1 MVSRESESDRERFFD
16 SRVGLSLLGI
26 AYLLAG
32 LALFYSLLTDSIE
45 VFSVFL
51 VAMLVLIVVS
61 LYVLYRREGLVTAEN
76 TVIGVFVLLAMGV
89 LFGLYEFTGLPSEVV
104 FGAVLVVGVII
115 PWILLQYS
123 GLGAE
128 K

>member
-32 LALFYSLLTDSIE
+32 LVLFYSLLTDSIE

-76 TVIGVFVLLAMGV
+76 TVIGVFVLLAMGL
-89 LFGLYEFTGLPSEVV
+89 LFGLYEFTGLSSEVV

-123 GLGAE
+123 GLGTDQ
-128 K
+128 

>member
-1 MVSRESESDRERFFD
+1 MVSRESERNKERFFD
-16 SRVGLSLLGI
+16 TRVGLSLLGI

-61 LYVLYRREGLVTAEN
+61 LYILYRREGLVTAEN
-76 TVIGVFVLLAMGV
+76 KIIGVFVLLAMGL
-89 LFGLYEFTGLPSEVV
+89 LFGLHEVTDLPSEVV
-104 FGAVLVVGVII
+104 FGAVFVVGVLV
-115 PWILLQYS
+115 PWALLQYS
-123 GLGAE
+123 ALGTE
-128 K
+128 E